1 MDLNFRNAVVVR
13 LETRSQ
19 NWVTRILINREGK
32 GMLLFMC
39 IYMFVSVEVSFL
51 KKKMSLERYIHEPS
65 YNYAINIYITSKNF
79 LPPHSL
85 YVLLLCDKKTT

>member
-51 KKKMSLERYIHEPS
+51 KKNEFGEV
-65 YNYAINIYITSKNF
+65 
-79 LPPHSL
+79 HS
-85 YVLLLCDKKTT
+85 